1 MNAPKIV
8 TSLNL
13 DENSPITGEQFVAA
27 VIDNADLMKSVNP
40 RSVKKWTAEK
50 HDNGRRLAVTVEFWL
65 HWNVSEKFY
74 FYPLAAGHAGE
85 AYYFPADSSDHRFV
99 MKSDP
104 QSDYGDEHFEAIK
117 NWAHLFEISLLNLL
131 RRRLPASS
139 PSHQL

>member
-85 AYYFPADSSDHRFV
+85 AYYFPADSSDH
-99 MKSDP
+99 
-104 QSDYGDEHFEAIK
+104 FEAIK